1 MKILGL
7 DPGFGITGWGFVS
20 FHGSSLN
27 QPTLHSY
34 GAMTT
39 PMGQPLS
46 WRLADLQNQM
56 EALLDRLQPDRVAM
70 ERLFFGKNITTA
82 EGVYQARGVLLA
94 AMGQRSIVP
103 IELTPNQIKQSITG
117 SGKAR
122 KPEMMRMVQM
132 LLNIDEPIRS
142 DDAADALGCAIAA
155 SAYSHLEYQQLQH
168 REMAD
173 PKIDVAEESEEEL
186 ELPGERYQWP
196 GPSVPLDSEVHTT
209 KNSRRRTDPVT
220 GTIGS
225 NSPADLDLEGFTEQI
240 ALGSEIRLLRSS
252 TSQKKSKPGSKKPAS
267 RKKSSSQGKSSD
279 SSNKSSAKPEAGP
292 SAGTAA
298 LKKSGPSVKKGSEGR
313 AKRKHLS

>member
-39 PMGQPLS
+39 PTGQPLS
-46 WRLADLQNQM
+46 WRLADLQNQFV
-56 EALLDRLQPDRVAM
+56 ALLDRLQPDRVAM

-94 AMGQRSIVP
+94 AMGQKSIVP

-132 LLNIDEPIRS
+132 LLNIDEPIRP

-155 SAYSHLEYQQLQH
+155 SAYSNLEYQQLQH
-168 REMAD
+168 PEGIQPD
-173 PKIDVAEESEEEL
+173 LEEETAIEWQS
-186 ELPGERYQWP
+186 ELDADRISWP
-196 GPSVPLDSEVHTT
+196 GPSVPLESTQVDS
-209 KNSRRRTDPVT
+209 RIARMRRTLDPVT
-220 GTIGS
+220 GEPLDS
-225 NSPADLDLEGFTEQI
+225 AADLDIGSFSSEI
-240 ALGSEIRLLRSS
+240 RLGSEIRILRADQKKEKKSGKGINKS
-252 TSQKKSKPGSKKPAS
+252 DAAGKKSKSSSSA
-267 RKKSSSQGKSSD
+267 RKKTSG
-279 SSNKSSAKPEAGP
+279 SAKK
-292 SAGTAA
+292 TRVKN
-298 LKKSGPSVKKGSEGR
+298 KK
-313 AKRKHLS
+313 

>member
-1 MKILGL
+1 LKILGL

-39 PMGQPLS
+39 PTGQPLS
-46 WRLADLQNQM
+46 WRLADLQNQFV
-56 EALLDRLQPDRVAM
+56 ALLDRLQPDRVAM

-94 AMGQRSIVP
+94 AMGQKSIVP

-132 LLNIDEPIRS
+132 LLNIDEPIRP

-155 SAYSHLEYQQLQH
+155 SAYSNLEYQQLQH
-168 REMAD
+168 PEGIQPD
-173 PKIDVAEESEEEL
+173 LEEEAEIEWESESDAD
-186 ELPGERYQWP
+186 RISWP
-196 GPSVPLDSEVHTT
+196 GPSVPLESQQVDS
-209 KNSRRRTDPVT
+209 RIARMRRTLDPVT
-220 GTIGS
+220 GQ
-225 NSPADLDLEGFTEQI
+225 PLDSTSALDVESFTREI
-240 ALGSEIRLLRSS
+240 RLGSEIRILPADQDKARKSGKVKGSS
-252 TSQKKSKPGSKKPAS
+252 SAS
-267 RKKSSSQGKSSD
+267 SGRKSSS
-279 SSNKSSAKPEAGP
+279 SAKKKTSG
-292 SAGTAA
+292 SA
-298 LKKSGPSVKKGSEGR
+298 KKARVKYK
-313 AKRKHLS
+313 K